1 MQQILGSGDVDPT
14 TAATA
19 TVTDTLHNDIITKLR
34 EKYLEMDAKASEW
47 AAKYGPTHLAVVN
60 LRNQMA
66 EIRRTI
72 YEEFK
77 QIAETYKN
85 DYQIAQ
91 AREDS
96 VRKSLKKLITES
108 QSTNQAQITLGDL
121 QASADT
127 YRTMYDNF
135 LQRYM
140 ESVQAQ
146 SFPISNARLITRAA
160 RPLGKSAPKS
170 SLVLALAGLAG
181 IILGAGLGMLRDIG
195 DRVFRTTTQVRED
208 LETDCIAVIPL
219 MKEGPKGGVLGK
231 QVAPANIARPRTILR
246 DTSLRWAVVNSPLSR
261 FTRSLRAIKIAADL
275 GGAVRANK
283 VIGVTSS
290 LPNEGK
296 STIAVSLAQLIA
308 HGGGCVILV
317 DCDLRK
323 PGLSQTLAPHA
334 QAGLLEVVAGKAAL
348 DKVIWEEPSTGL
360 SFLPAVVPS
369 RLSHASEILASGAIG
384 KISNNFVQPTIT
396 LLWICRRSR
405 RWSMCG

>member
-1 MQQILGSGDVDPT
+1 
-14 TAATA
+14 
-19 TVTDTLHNDIITKLR
+19 
-34 EKYLEMDAKASEW
+34 
-47 AAKYGPTHLAVVN
+47 
-60 LRNQMA
+60 
-66 EIRRTI
+66 
-72 YEEFK
+72 
-77 QIAETYKN
+77 
-85 DYQIAQ
+85 
-91 AREDS
+91 
-96 VRKSLKKLITES
+96 
-108 QSTNQAQITLGDL
+108 
-121 QASADT
+121 
-127 YRTMYDNF
+127 
-135 LQRYM
+135 
-140 ESVQAQ
+140 
-146 SFPISNARLITRAA
+146 
-160 RPLGKSAPKS
+160 
-170 SLVLALAGLAG
+170 
-181 IILGAGLGMLRDIG
+181 MLRDIG

-246 DTSLRWAVVNSPLSR
+246 DTSLRWAVVDSPLSR
-261 FTRSLRAIKIAADL
+261 FTESIRAIKIAADL

-323 PGLSQTLAPHA
+323 PGLSQTLTPHA
-334 QAGLLEVVAGKAAL
+334 QVGLLEVIAGKAAL

-384 KISNNFVQPTIT
+384 KIFEQLRSAYDYVVVDLSPLAPIVDVRVMTPLVDSFLFVVEWGRTKTDVVEHALSNAQGVHDNLFGVV
-396 LLWICRRSR
+396 LNKADMNAFGRYESYRGNYYYKR
-405 RWSMCG
+405 YYARYGYME